1 MTQSRHSK
9 LVESNKDLM
18 VFGHFNYTGSY
29 YESLSVLLH
38 PEGTA
43 EVMACTT
50 PDTKI
55 VDSTILYSFRVEW
68 RYE

>member
-1 MTQSRHSK
+1 MTQSRHSE
-9 LVESNKDLM
+9 LVESNKDSM

-29 YESLSVLLH
+29 FGSLSVLLH
-38 PEGTA
+38 PKGMA

-50 PDTKI
+50 PDTEI
-55 VDSTILYSFRVEW
+55 VDSTILYSFQVEW